1 MKQIIEQL
9 LKARL
14 HYLIN
19 GKDETNWRDA
29 GGFEV
34 IERKRRLFQ
43 NRGVQIVK
51 ANMKAAVKEHWLDE
65 DGASHVNYQTHT
77 AYLCK
82 DGDDMYMEEH
92 IEDRSAILYDQ
103 MVIKDSKAPRPAA
116 QSYPEPE
123 SGDDEMRELLGRAFR
138 YDRLAAVRY
147 AETYWNKRN
156 PAYKNFEDNCT
167 NFISQCIRAGDA
179 PMRGYPNRGKGWW
192 MQNHSWS
199 YSWTVAHSLR
209 TF

>member
-1 MKQIIEQL
+1 
-9 LKARL
+9 LKT
-14 HYLIN
+14 
-19 GKDETNWRDA
+19 E
-29 GGFEV
+29 
-34 IERKRRLFQ
+34 
-43 NRGVQIVK
+43 
-51 ANMKAAVKEHWLDE
+51 
-65 DGASHVNYQTHT
+65 
-77 AYLCK
+77 
-82 DGDDMYMEEH
+82 
-92 IEDRSAILYDQ
+92 SAILYDQ

-179 PMRGYPNRGKGWW
+179 ADARLSEQRQRLVDAKPFLELQLDCRSFA
-192 MQNHSWS
+192 QNLFEAVKSRPPSGSKAGRERADRRRCH
-199 YSWTVAHSLR
+199 LL
-209 TF
+209 

>member
-14 HYLIN
+14 QYLIN
-19 GKDETNWRDA
+19 GNDETNWRDA

-43 NRGVQIVK
+43 KRGVHIVK
-51 ANMKAAVKEHWLDE
+51 ANIEAAVKEHWLDE

-92 IEDRSAILYDQ
+92 MEDRNALLYDQ
-103 MVIKDSKAPRPAA
+103 MVIKDSEARVRP
-116 QSYPEPE
+116 
-123 SGDDEMRELLGRAFR
+123 
-138 YDRLAAVRY
+138 
-147 AETYWNKRN
+147 
-156 PAYKNFEDNCT
+156 
-167 NFISQCIRAGDA
+167 
-179 PMRGYPNRGKGWW
+179 
-192 MQNHSWS
+192 
-199 YSWTVAHSLR
+199 HSLILSLKTAMKR
-209 TF
+209 CANCWEGRSAMTGLPRCAMLKRIGINEILLIKTLKTIAQTLFPSA